1 MEKKQYPDQEPE
13 ELLQP
18 DLAPPAEAPETPA
31 PEHFPEQ
38 EVPAAPEEPE
48 HLDVEALF
56 APIFEH
62 TAPVDVPEE
71 VPPVQDVAA
80 ADEEPVSEEP
90 ASAETADEA
99 ADDEPADPRMAAP
112 QMGQEIEADDAA
124 MVGMLAHG
132 EPEPPFDLSILD
144 DPELDV
150 PQEPDTQGDVA
161 EEADSEDT
169 DEQEYRDN
177 GEDQQAAPQEQR
189 PVPPRP
195 RPLRKGRPKRKKGEG
210 LLGIPSIAATLVWLA
225 LILAIGVTAGR
236 MLWVCAA
243 DVLAFGREDKPVTI
257 TIYESDSMESIVDKL
272 YDAGLIRYKSLF
284 NLYASISDAQE
295 DIQPGIYD
303 LNTRYDYHALVNF
316 MSPRSSRE
324 VVQLTIPEGYT
335 CRQIFKLLEENRIC
349 TARDIAAYA
358 ATGELEPYWFLEQV
372 ERGSEYCLEG
382 FLFPDTYQFY
392 KNSSPKEALEKM
404 LDNFDYRFSEEM
416 RAQLDPLNANVTG
429 GNQPGIY
436 DLNTRYDYHALVNF
450 MSPRSSREVVQLT
463 IPEGYTCR
471 QIFKLLEENR
481 ICTARDIAAYAA
493 TGELEPYW
501 FLEQVERGSEYCLE
515 GFLFPDTYQ
524 FYKNSSPK
532 EALEKMLDNFD
543 YRFSEEMRAQ
553 LDPLNANVTG
563 GNYGVR
569 EVTIVASLI
578 EKESAAPAESPAIA
592 GVIYNRLFRWGDT
605 PAYLNI
611 DAESPAIA
619 GVIYNRLFRWG
630 DTPAYLNIDA
640 SLVYAQGGDN
650 STIDT
655 SIDSPYNTYT
665 HTGLTPTP
673 IANPGLSSLK
683 AALDPEMHEYYYY
696 VLNPSTGMHQF
707 SKTYEEHEANRTSFA
722 AAAKE
727 GLG

>member
-62 TAPVDVPEE
+62 AAPVDVPEE
-71 VPPVQDVAA
+71 VPPVQGVAA

-150 PQEPDTQGDVA
+150 PQEPDTQGDAA

-177 GEDQQAAPQEQR
+177 GEDQQAVPQEQR

-416 RAQLDPLNANVTG
+416 RAQLDT
-429 GNQPGIY
+429 
-436 DLNTRYDYHALVNF
+436 
-450 MSPRSSREVVQLT
+450 
-463 IPEGYTCR
+463 
-471 QIFKLLEENR
+471 
-481 ICTARDIAAYAA
+481 
-493 TGELEPYW
+493 
-501 FLEQVERGSEYCLE
+501 
-515 GFLFPDTYQ
+515 
-524 FYKNSSPK
+524 
-532 EALEKMLDNFD
+532 
-543 YRFSEEMRAQ
+543 
-553 LDPLNANVTG
+553 LNANVTG

-578 EKESAAPAESPAIA
+578 EKESAAP
-592 GVIYNRLFRWGDT
+592 
-605 PAYLNI
+605 
-611 DAESPAIA
+611 AESPAIA

>member
-38 EVPAAPEEPE
+38 DAPAAPEESE

-80 ADEEPVSEEP
+80 ADEEPALEKP

-144 DPELDV
+144 DPELDI
-150 PQEPDTQGDVA
+150 PQEPDTQGDAA

-404 LDNFDYRFSEEM
+404 LDNFDHRFSEEM
-416 RAQLDPLNANVTG
+416 RAQLDT
-429 GNQPGIY
+429 
-436 DLNTRYDYHALVNF
+436 
-450 MSPRSSREVVQLT
+450 
-463 IPEGYTCR
+463 
-471 QIFKLLEENR
+471 
-481 ICTARDIAAYAA
+481 
-493 TGELEPYW
+493 
-501 FLEQVERGSEYCLE
+501 
-515 GFLFPDTYQ
+515 
-524 FYKNSSPK
+524 
-532 EALEKMLDNFD
+532 
-543 YRFSEEMRAQ
+543 
-553 LDPLNANVTG
+553 LNANVTG

-578 EKESAAPAESPAIA
+578 EKESAAP
-592 GVIYNRLFRWGDT
+592 
-605 PAYLNI
+605 
-611 DAESPAIA
+611 AESPAIA

>member
-31 PEHFPEQ
+31 TEHFPEQ

-80 ADEEPVSEEP
+80 ADEESTLEEP

-150 PQEPDTQGDVA
+150 PQEPDTQGDAA

-416 RAQLDPLNANVTG
+416 RAQLDT
-429 GNQPGIY
+429 
-436 DLNTRYDYHALVNF
+436 
-450 MSPRSSREVVQLT
+450 
-463 IPEGYTCR
+463 
-471 QIFKLLEENR
+471 
-481 ICTARDIAAYAA
+481 
-493 TGELEPYW
+493 
-501 FLEQVERGSEYCLE
+501 
-515 GFLFPDTYQ
+515 
-524 FYKNSSPK
+524 
-532 EALEKMLDNFD
+532 
-543 YRFSEEMRAQ
+543 
-553 LDPLNANVTG
+553 LNANVTG

-611 DAESPAIA
+611 DA
-619 GVIYNRLFRWG
+619 
-630 DTPAYLNIDA
+630 
-640 SLVYAQGGDN
+640 SLVYAQGGEN

-673 IANPGLSSLK
+673 IANPGLASLK

>member
-62 TAPVDVPEE
+62 TAPMDVPEE

-429 GNQPGIY
+429 GN
-436 DLNTRYDYHALVNF
+436 
-450 MSPRSSREVVQLT
+450 
-463 IPEGYTCR
+463 
-471 QIFKLLEENR
+471 
-481 ICTARDIAAYAA
+481 
-493 TGELEPYW
+493 
-501 FLEQVERGSEYCLE
+501 
-515 GFLFPDTYQ
+515 
-524 FYKNSSPK
+524 
-532 EALEKMLDNFD
+532 
-543 YRFSEEMRAQ
+543 
-553 LDPLNANVTG
+553 
-563 GNYGVR
+563 YGVR

-578 EKESAAPAESPAIA
+578 EKESAAP
-592 GVIYNRLFRWGDT
+592 
-605 PAYLNI
+605 
-611 DAESPAIA
+611 AESPAIA

>member
-1 MEKKQYPDQEPE
+1 MEKKQYPDREPE

-18 DLAPPAEAPETPA
+18 DLTPPAENMPQ
-31 PEHFPEQ
+31 EQ
-38 EVPAAPEEPE
+38 PLPQEPE

-62 TAPVDVPEE
+62 TAPR
-71 VPPVQDVAA
+71 
-80 ADEEPVSEEP
+80 EEPAPEEEP
-90 ASAETADEA
+90 ASPEEPAPTEMPAPAPEEA
-99 ADDEPADPRMAAP
+99 AQENAELPLDAEEGDLRMTAP
-112 QMGQEIEADDAA
+112 KMGREIEADDAA

-150 PQEPDTQGDVA
+150 PEEPASQPDTVG
-161 EEADSEDT
+161 ADAEDT

-177 GEDQQAAPQEQR
+177 GQNQQEPPEEKR

-210 LLGIPSIAATLVWLA
+210 LLGIPSMVSTLVWLA

-257 TIYESDSMESIVDKL
+257 TVYESDSMENIVDKL

-416 RAQLDPLNANVTG
+416 RAQLDTLNADVTG
-429 GNQPGIY
+429 GG
-436 DLNTRYDYHALVNF
+436 
-450 MSPRSSREVVQLT
+450 
-463 IPEGYTCR
+463 
-471 QIFKLLEENR
+471 
-481 ICTARDIAAYAA
+481 
-493 TGELEPYW
+493 
-501 FLEQVERGSEYCLE
+501 
-515 GFLFPDTYQ
+515 
-524 FYKNSSPK
+524 
-532 EALEKMLDNFD
+532 
-543 YRFSEEMRAQ
+543 
-553 LDPLNANVTG
+553 
-563 GNYGVR
+563 YGVR

-578 EKESAAPAESPAIA
+578 EKESAAP
-592 GVIYNRLFRWGDT
+592 
-605 PAYLNI
+605 
-611 DAESPAIA
+611 AESPAIA

-665 HTGLTPTP
+665 HTGLPPTP

-683 AALDPEMHEYYYY
+683 AALNPEMHEYYYY

-707 SKTYEEHEANRTSFA
+707 SKTYEEHEDNRTSFA
-722 AAAKE
+722 AAAAAAASE

>member
-38 EVPAAPEEPE
+38 DAPAAPEESE

-150 PQEPDTQGDVA
+150 PQEPDTQGDAA

-177 GEDQQAAPQEQR
+177 GEDQQAAPQAQR

-416 RAQLDPLNANVTG
+416 RAQLDT
-429 GNQPGIY
+429 
-436 DLNTRYDYHALVNF
+436 
-450 MSPRSSREVVQLT
+450 
-463 IPEGYTCR
+463 
-471 QIFKLLEENR
+471 
-481 ICTARDIAAYAA
+481 
-493 TGELEPYW
+493 
-501 FLEQVERGSEYCLE
+501 
-515 GFLFPDTYQ
+515 
-524 FYKNSSPK
+524 
-532 EALEKMLDNFD
+532 
-543 YRFSEEMRAQ
+543 
-553 LDPLNANVTG
+553 LNANVTG

-578 EKESAAPAESPAIA
+578 EKESAAP
-592 GVIYNRLFRWGDT
+592 
-605 PAYLNI
+605 
-611 DAESPAIA
+611 AESPAIA

>member
-38 EVPAAPEEPE
+38 DAPAAPEESE

-404 LDNFDYRFSEEM
+404 LDNFDHRFSEEM
-416 RAQLDPLNANVTG
+416 RAQLDT
-429 GNQPGIY
+429 
-436 DLNTRYDYHALVNF
+436 
-450 MSPRSSREVVQLT
+450 
-463 IPEGYTCR
+463 
-471 QIFKLLEENR
+471 
-481 ICTARDIAAYAA
+481 
-493 TGELEPYW
+493 
-501 FLEQVERGSEYCLE
+501 
-515 GFLFPDTYQ
+515 
-524 FYKNSSPK
+524 
-532 EALEKMLDNFD
+532 
-543 YRFSEEMRAQ
+543 
-553 LDPLNANVTG
+553 LNANVTG

-578 EKESAAPAESPAIA
+578 EKESAAP
-592 GVIYNRLFRWGDT
+592 
-605 PAYLNI
+605 
-611 DAESPAIA
+611 AESPAIA

>member
-31 PEHFPEQ
+31 TEHFPEQ

-80 ADEEPVSEEP
+80 ADEEPTLEEP
-90 ASAETADEA
+90 APAETADEP
-99 ADDEPADPRMAAP
+99 DDASADPRMSAP

-150 PQEPDTQGDVA
+150 PQEPDTQGDAA

-324 VVQLTIPEGYT
+324 VVKLTIPEGYT

-416 RAQLDPLNANVTG
+416 RAQLDTLNANVTG
-429 GNQPGIY
+429 G
-436 DLNTRYDYHALVNF
+436 
-450 MSPRSSREVVQLT
+450 S
-463 IPEGYTCR
+463 
-471 QIFKLLEENR
+471 
-481 ICTARDIAAYAA
+481 
-493 TGELEPYW
+493 
-501 FLEQVERGSEYCLE
+501 
-515 GFLFPDTYQ
+515 
-524 FYKNSSPK
+524 
-532 EALEKMLDNFD
+532 
-543 YRFSEEMRAQ
+543 
-553 LDPLNANVTG
+553 
-563 GNYGVR
+563 YGVR

-578 EKESAAPAESPAIA
+578 EKESAAP
-592 GVIYNRLFRWGDT
+592 
-605 PAYLNI
+605 
-611 DAESPAIA
+611 AESPAIA

-707 SKTYEEHEANRTSFA
+707 AATYEEHEANRAAFA
-722 AAAKE
+722 AAAAQANADAGE

>member
-31 PEHFPEQ
+31 TEHFPEQ

-71 VPPVQDVAA
+71 VPPVQGVAA

-150 PQEPDTQGDVA
+150 PQEPDTQGDAA

-324 VVQLTIPEGYT
+324 VVKLTIPEGYT

-416 RAQLDPLNANVTG
+416 RAQLDT
-429 GNQPGIY
+429 
-436 DLNTRYDYHALVNF
+436 
-450 MSPRSSREVVQLT
+450 
-463 IPEGYTCR
+463 
-471 QIFKLLEENR
+471 
-481 ICTARDIAAYAA
+481 
-493 TGELEPYW
+493 
-501 FLEQVERGSEYCLE
+501 
-515 GFLFPDTYQ
+515 
-524 FYKNSSPK
+524 
-532 EALEKMLDNFD
+532 
-543 YRFSEEMRAQ
+543 
-553 LDPLNANVTG
+553 LNANVTG

-578 EKESAAPAESPAIA
+578 EKESAAP
-592 GVIYNRLFRWGDT
+592 
-605 PAYLNI
+605 
-611 DAESPAIA
+611 AESPAIA

>member
-31 PEHFPEQ
+31 TEHFPEQ

-80 ADEEPVSEEP
+80 SDEEPALEKP

-150 PQEPDTQGDVA
+150 PQEPDTQGDAA

-416 RAQLDPLNANVTG
+416 RAQLDT
-429 GNQPGIY
+429 
-436 DLNTRYDYHALVNF
+436 
-450 MSPRSSREVVQLT
+450 
-463 IPEGYTCR
+463 
-471 QIFKLLEENR
+471 
-481 ICTARDIAAYAA
+481 
-493 TGELEPYW
+493 
-501 FLEQVERGSEYCLE
+501 
-515 GFLFPDTYQ
+515 
-524 FYKNSSPK
+524 
-532 EALEKMLDNFD
+532 
-543 YRFSEEMRAQ
+543 
-553 LDPLNANVTG
+553 LNANVTG

-578 EKESAAPAESPAIA
+578 EKESAAP
-592 GVIYNRLFRWGDT
+592 
-605 PAYLNI
+605 
-611 DAESPAIA
+611 AESPAIA

>member
-38 EVPAAPEEPE
+38 DAPAAPEESE

-177 GEDQQAAPQEQR
+177 GEDQQAAPQAQR

-416 RAQLDPLNANVTG
+416 RAQLDT
-429 GNQPGIY
+429 
-436 DLNTRYDYHALVNF
+436 
-450 MSPRSSREVVQLT
+450 
-463 IPEGYTCR
+463 
-471 QIFKLLEENR
+471 
-481 ICTARDIAAYAA
+481 
-493 TGELEPYW
+493 
-501 FLEQVERGSEYCLE
+501 
-515 GFLFPDTYQ
+515 
-524 FYKNSSPK
+524 
-532 EALEKMLDNFD
+532 
-543 YRFSEEMRAQ
+543 
-553 LDPLNANVTG
+553 LNANVTG

-578 EKESAAPAESPAIA
+578 EKESAAP
-592 GVIYNRLFRWGDT
+592 
-605 PAYLNI
+605 
-611 DAESPAIA
+611 AESPAIA